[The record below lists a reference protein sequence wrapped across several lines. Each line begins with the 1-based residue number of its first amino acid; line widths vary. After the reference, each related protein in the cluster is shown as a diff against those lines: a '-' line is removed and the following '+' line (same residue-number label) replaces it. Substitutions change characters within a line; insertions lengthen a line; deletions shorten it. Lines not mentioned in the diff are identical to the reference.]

1 MKQILLALF
10 ACVLMVGCKS
20 KRDKKPAIPAASFFV
35 NDYLKGQIAKL
46 DTALFSFYKIE
57 TVDGRS
63 DTTPIKNSE
72 IRQYAKDFLD
82 LPDLANSDVKDDY
95 EVSHLYDDLQNA
107 FIFTYM
113 TKEEHPV
120 RQQDITVE
128 PEINAEG
135 KNDIRS
141 VYVVL
146 WDEKEDTLI
155 RKNLFW
161 ESNKS
166 FQVTSTVEASG
177 QPEKIKRLK
186 VIWNGFERQTN

>member
-1 MKQILLALF
+1 MKQMMIASFALI
-10 ACVLMVGCKS
+10 LMVGCKS
-20 KRDKKPAIPAASFFV
+20 KKDKKQEVPAADFFV
-35 NDYLKGQIAKL
+35 NDYVKGQVAKL
-46 DTALFSFYKIE
+46 DTALYSFYKIE

-63 DTTPIKNSE
+63 DTTPIKNTDV
-72 IRQYAKDFLD
+72 RQYARDFLD
-82 LPDLANSDVKDDY
+82 LPDIAGSNIKNDY
-95 EVSHLYDDLQNA
+95 EVSHLYDELQNA

-128 PEINAEG
+128 PEMNAEG

-141 VYVVL
+141 VYVVV
-146 WDEKEDTLI
+146 WNNKGDSLI

-166 FQVTSTVEASG
+166 FQVTSTIEVSG
-177 QPEKIKRLK
+177 EPEKVKRLK
-186 VIWNGFERQTN
+186 VFWNGFERQTN